1 MDHSIGWRAELIS
14 LSPFRHISLEG
25 ICFHCR
31 FYGFTVH
38 WYSTLIHTKRID
50 MPFSIFIEGQGS
62 RSACL
67 CWQIFSVSLA
77 SVALKFSL
85 KNAFYSSTQTNIFCA
100 YAKAIFLL
108 ISSEHLLPQF
118 TFLYIHQCFDG
129 KRKNCLIW
137 TITGISKFP
146 HPTNVLSDNINRN
159 NDYLNRLRAD

>member
-1 MDHSIGWRAELIS
+1 MDHSIGWRADLIS

-85 KNAFYSSTQTNIFCA
+85 KNAFYASTQTNIFCA
-100 YAKAIFLL
+100 YAKAIHVFLL

-118 TFLYIHQCFDG
+118 TFTTALMEKERIVWSELLPVSVSFHIPQMFFQ
-129 KRKNCLIW
+129 I
-137 TITGISKFP
+137 I
-146 HPTNVLSDNINRN
+146 
-159 NDYLNRLRAD
+159 